1 MTHEGGGID
10 AQVGVMLNY
19 LLLCELRVKVMTTI
33 VTSSNNKN
41 PLAVMHNDLVRA
53 SYDMTVNELR
63 LLLIVLSQMPK
74 SENEEFDPNQ
84 PCYVTKEDF
93 VRLGVEPKNVVREIR
108 TACKLMRKKE
118 FRIDTP
124 VGELIYPI
132 FDSVLNVKDEVYKKL
147 KDKYPNSKYD
157 EEFIRELRLYNL
169 LDVLDVVANSDA
181 NIVVRMVI
189 HREVVPYLVK
199 LRKNFTKLYLDEFFT
214 FSSSYSFRIYFMMMQ
229 FRDEKKAKWWCKISL
244 KDLRN
249 ALMLEDKYKANK
261 DLKKWVI
268 EAAIDEI
275 NNKSPIEASYELE
288 MTGKKYT
295 HLILKYQLKDKK
307 KSKSIDV
314 FESAEI
320 TSIKRLTDKQLA
332 RAVHSKKFMADYN
345 GLVTAQSSVNQ
356 SSSAWISH
364 MVEWVKKDPEN
375 FTKRP
380 MQEYLDDEQ
389 APRF

>member
-1 MTHEGGGID
+1 
-10 AQVGVMLNY
+10 
-19 LLLCELRVKVMTTI
+19 MTTI
-33 VTSSNNKN
+33 VTSTNNKN

-93 VRLGVEPKNVVREIR
+93 VRLGVELKNVVREIR

-147 KDKYPNSKYD
+147 KDRYPNSKYD

-332 RAVHSKKFMADYN
+332 RAVHSKKFIADYN
-345 GLVTAQSSVNQ
+345 GLIAAQNPANQ
-356 SSSAWISH
+356 SSGAWISH
-364 MVEWVKKDPEN
+364 MVEWVKKDPKR